1 MKFTKEVVDLIKNYI
16 ISNISK
22 HPNQITQKTC
32 DHFGIT
38 KPTVLKYI
46 NELGQD
52 RTIKKTGS
60 NRYPKYQLVK
70 TKHVWEYTNQDLE
83 EDVLWRNDIALLLT
97 DLNNNVKDICQYG
110 FTEMVNNVIDHSQA
124 NKLTTTLTLDY
135 LNLEIR
141 VADDGIGIFRKIK
154 NTLGL
159 EQSSHAILELAKG
172 KFTSDPENH
181 SGEGIFFT
189 SRVFDEFAIISHT
202 LRYTDFG
209 NTEGFIDEGILW
221 EKQEDIPGTC
231 VHMQIEKKSKIQL
244 KDIFNEYADPEKDPS
259 FHKTIIPVKLME
271 HEGESLISRSQ
282 AKRLINRFDK
292 FVEVILNFDGVT
304 QIGQAF
310 ADQIFRV
317 FQNKHPEVRLRMIS
331 MTKDVENMIKRVQ
344 SNK

>member
-16 ISNISK
+16 ISNISRN
-22 HPNQITQKTC
+22 PNQITQQTC
-32 DHFGIT
+32 DHLGIT

-46 NELGQD
+46 NELGRD
-52 RTIKKTGS
+52 RIIEKTGS
-60 NRYPKYQLVK
+60 NRYPKYRLVK
-70 TKHVWEYTNQDLE
+70 TKYVWKYSNQDLE
-83 EDVLWRNDIALLLT
+83 EDVLWRNDIAPLLK
-97 DLNNNVKDICQYG
+97 DSNNNVKDICQYG

-124 NKLTTTLTLDY
+124 NKLITMLTLDC
-135 LNLEIR
+135 LDIEIWIN
-141 VADDGIGIFRKIK
+141 DDGIGIFRKIK
-154 NTLGL
+154 NALGL

-189 SRVFDEFAIISHT
+189 SRIFDEFAILSHK
-202 LRYTDFG
+202 LCYTDFG
-209 NTEGFIDEGILW
+209 HTEGLIEKGILW
-221 EKQEDIPGTC
+221 EKQEDIPGTS
-231 VHMQIEKKSKIQL
+231 VHMKIEKKSNTQL
-244 KDIFNEYADPEKDPS
+244 KDVFDEYADPEKDPS

-271 HEGESLISRSQ
+271 YEGESLISRSQ
-282 AKRLINRFDK
+282 AKRLITRFDK

-317 FQNKHPEVRLRMIS
+317 FPNKHPEVHLRMINL
-331 MTKDVENMIKRVQ
+331 TKDVENMIKRVQ